1 MQFQGASAL
10 SITARRSCG
19 GGILKAATMSR
30 VEQLEQRI
38 AELDAGEL
46 QELRAWFERYDADA
60 WDRQIEND
68 SKNGK
73 LRKLVEQA
81 LADDRAERSTDL

>member
-1 MQFQGASAL
+1 
-10 SITARRSCG
+10 
-19 GGILKAATMSR
+19 MSR

-38 AELDAGEL
+38 AELDAAEL
-46 QELRAWFERYDADA
+46 KELRAWFERYDAEV

-73 LRKLVEQA
+73 LSRLIDQA
-81 LADDRAERSTDL
+81 LADDRAGRSTKL

>member
-1 MQFQGASAL
+1 
-10 SITARRSCG
+10 
-19 GGILKAATMSR
+19 MSR
-30 VEQLEQRI
+30 VEQIEQRI
-38 AELDAGEL
+38 AELDASEFK
-46 QELRAWFERYDADA
+46 ELRAWFERYNTEV

-81 LADDRAERSTDL
+81 LADDRAGRSTEL